1 MNKMDNN
8 NSDNMDTITPTKLT
22 KFPTPFT
29 IESLIANHQHHQQA
43 ATNSPEDSMAS
54 VGVTE
59 ELSARAMVASS
70 ALGLTNFPLYNPW
83 LHGYFAQNHDRIT
96 QLFANGGEY
105 NMPLNL
111 LTKEPASANES
122 LGNNN
127 LPNSQSLNLSKSTS
141 DTENR
146 LPSSRLLFNPSFGLN
161 IAATSNNIN
170 NTNSPPMTL
179 NEALLHQSALA
190 ANDLNSRQRLA
201 EIMAASG
208 LSDNVQNLSMANRF
222 AQNMGKVLTDAAAL
236 TSNTVPPAFF
246 NHHIMTNSRQE
257 SLSNSASVK
266 NHSEASLDVGGMD
279 EDYDCS
285 GDSCSDISLTMS
297 PQNYRTEM
305 DKNRA
310 YTHSDSEDCSD
321 DDGNS
326 AGNKDSINGSGQNS
340 KSRRRR
346 TAFTSEQLLELEREF
361 HAKKYLSLTERSQ
374 IATSLKLSEV
384 QVKIWF
390 QNRRAKW
397 KRVKAGLSSHGLGRN
412 GASGTKIVVPIPVHV
427 NRFAVRSQHQQMEK
441 MCLSGPKPDL
451 RKKITSDTSGFE
463 KFSGSLSVTNAPN
476 TVNNTP
482 AAALMA
488 AAAANLTAATTA
500 VTGTL
505 ALARSSIY

>member
-1 MNKMDNN
+1 MDN
-8 NSDNMDTITPTKLT
+8 STTTHNMEAITPTKLT

-29 IESLIANHQHHQQA
+29 IESLIANHQQ
-43 ATNSPEDSMAS
+43 NSNKTQEDSLNTVEVS
-54 VGVTE
+54 E

-105 NMPLNL
+105 NAPLNL
-111 LTKEPASANES
+111 LTKESSEAPT
-122 LGNNN
+122 
-127 LPNSQSLNLSKSTS
+127 QTLNLSKSPNEV
-141 DTENR
+141 ENQ
-146 LPSSRLLFNPSFGLN
+146 STSRLLFNPNFGLS
-161 IAATSNNIN
+161 IAAVAANNS
-170 NTNSPPMTL
+170 TSPPMSI

-190 ANDLNSRQRLA
+190 ANDLSSRQRLA

-236 TSNTVPPAFF
+236 QSNTTSTALF
-246 NHHIMTNSRQE
+246 NHHVTVNANRHD
-257 SLSNSASVK
+257 SLANGTSVK
-266 NHSEASLDVGGMD
+266 NHSETSLDVGGMD

-297 PQNYRTEM
+297 PPNYRNEM

-321 DDGNS
+321 DEGNS
-326 AGNKDSINGSGQNS
+326 TGNKDSNSSNGQNS

-463 KFSGSLSVTNAPN
+463 KFSGSLSVTNTPN
-476 TVNNTP
+476 HTVNNTP

>member
-1 MNKMDNN
+1 
-8 NSDNMDTITPTKLT
+8 MDTITSTKLT

-29 IESLIANHQHHQQA
+29 IESLIANHHQHA
-43 ATNSPEDSMAS
+43 ATKTSDDSMNS
-54 VGVTE
+54 VEVSE

-111 LTKEPASANES
+111 LTKEPPSANEN
-122 LGNNN
+122 LGNSN
-127 LPNSQSLNLSKSTS
+127 LPLTPNSQTLNLSKSSS
-141 DTENR
+141 DAETR
-146 LPSSRLLFNPSFGLN
+146 LQSRLLFNPNFGLS
-161 IAATSNNIN
+161 IGSTSNNVSAVHTI
-170 NTNSPPMTL
+170 SPPMSV

-190 ANDLNSRQRLA
+190 ASDLNSRQRLA

-236 TSNTVPPAFF
+236 TSNTVPPSLFS
-246 NHHIMTNSRQE
+246 HHVTANSLQE

-266 NHSEASLDVGGMD
+266 NHSEASLDVGGM
-279 EDYDCS
+279 ETDYDCS

-297 PQNYRTEM
+297 PKNYRTEM
-305 DKNRA
+305 DKNQA
-310 YTHSDSEDCSD
+310 YPHSDSEDCSD

-326 AGNKDSINGSGQNS
+326 AGNKDSSNSSGQNS

-412 GASGTKIVVPIPVHV
+412 GATGTKIVVPIPVHV

-488 AAAANLTAATTA
+488 AAAANLTAATSA